1 MTAMFSQSFLQ
12 FLIVAA
18 LAWTA
23 LGALTLIA
31 LLLRDR
37 KNGTLW

>member
-1 MTAMFSQSFLQ
+1 MFTQSFLQ

-18 LAWTA
+18 LSWTA

-31 LLLRDR
+31 LVLRDW
-37 KNGTLW
+37 KNGNLW

>member
-1 MTAMFSQSFLQ
+1 MFTQAFLQ

-18 LAWTA
+18 LAWTT
-23 LGALTLIA
+23 LGVVCLLA
-31 LLLRDR
+31 LLVRDW

>member
-1 MTAMFSQSFLQ
+1 MFTQAFLQ

-18 LAWTA
+18 LIWTA
-23 LGALTLIA
+23 LGTLTLLA